1 RTSCW
6 RGMGISPLDNP
17 HTCLLL
23 FVWQTPSQGV
33 WVGNGDR
40 DMEDTTREDILKRL
54 KYIEGHLAGV
64 RRMIQDD
71 KYCPEI
77 LKQTFAVRRAIEK
90 LEGILLEG
98 HLHTC
103 VATGIRDNREHEVIS
118 ELMELYELAN
128 K

>member
-1 RTSCW
+1 MRAETKQ
-6 RGMGISPLDNP
+6 DA
-17 HTCLLL
+17 
-23 FVWQTPSQGV
+23 
-33 WVGNGDR
+33 
-40 DMEDTTREDILKRL
+40 LKRMS
-54 KYIEGHLAGV
+54 YIEGHLQGI
-64 RRMIQDD
+64 RRMVEDD

-90 LEGILLEG
+90 LEALILEG

-103 VATGIRDNREHEVIS
+103 VASGIRDGREDEVVG